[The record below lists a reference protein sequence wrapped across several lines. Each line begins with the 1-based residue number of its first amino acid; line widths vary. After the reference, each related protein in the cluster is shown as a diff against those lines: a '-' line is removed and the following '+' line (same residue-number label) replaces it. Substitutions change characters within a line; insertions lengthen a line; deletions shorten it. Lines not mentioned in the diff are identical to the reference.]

1 MKKAKGSITIP
12 RNKYIR
18 LSIQS
23 LISIIKTHSS
33 STYAKELCNEANLK
47 GYYRRQGFFPSYGWY
62 HSMNNHVVMQFWLK

>member
-1 MKKAKGSITIP
+1 MKKAKVSITIP

-47 GYYRRQGFFPSYGWY
+47 GY
-62 HSMNNHVVMQFWLK
+62 